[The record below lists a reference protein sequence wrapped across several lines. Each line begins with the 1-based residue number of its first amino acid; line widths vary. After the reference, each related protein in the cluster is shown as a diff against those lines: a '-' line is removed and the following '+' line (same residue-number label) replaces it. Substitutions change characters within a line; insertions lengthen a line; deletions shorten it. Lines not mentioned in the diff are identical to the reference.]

1 VGAGERNVGDLVAA
15 IAAQSW
21 DLTLTGEEVD
31 A

>member
-21 DLTLTGEEVD
+21 DLTGEEVD